1 MMCTKKGMHV
11 DKGLYVFTELYFYW
25 SKIPDIAGPCTVQC
39 YLKKLKVLHFI
50 ILYVL
55 ITFAILLHW
64 FCFRYN
70 NLAQSYILAEYK

>member
-25 SKIPDIAGPCTVQC
+25 SKIPDIAGLCTVQC

-55 ITFAILLHW
+55 ITEDA
-64 FCFRYN
+64 FCYSITLVLF
-70 NLAQSYILAEYK
+70 